1 MAATSLAPVREIPS
15 ARRLELA
22 YLLERL
28 FAAALLIALLPL
40 LVFIG
45 ATVWALS
52 GRSPLIAHLRAG
64 RYGEPFWVLKFRT
77 MWQSRPAHRALQLLE
92 RITAAPTALKR
103 PCDPR
108 VTSRFARF
116 CRRFSLDELPQLAQ
130 VAGGQMSLVGPRP
143 ATAAELDAH
152 YGRFAAEVL
161 RVRPGITGLW
171 QIKGR
176 NRLSY
181 RQRLRLDLFLVR
193 HNGMGLYLRV
203 LSDTIPRVLR
213 GDGAW

>member
-1 MAATSLAPVREIPS
+1 MAATSLAPVREIPAAS
-15 ARRLELA
+15 GLELV
-22 YLLERL
+22 YLAERL
-28 FAAALLIALLPL
+28 LAAALLLSLSPL
-40 LVFIG
+40 LALVG

-64 RYGEPFWVLKFRT
+64 QYGEPFWVLKFRT
-77 MWQSRPAHRALQLLE
+77 MWQSRPARRALELLE
-92 RITAAPTALKR
+92 RVTTATTVLKR

-116 CRRFSLDELPQLAQ
+116 CRRFSLDELPQLVH
-130 VAGGQMSLVGPRP
+130 VARGQMSLVGPRP
-143 ATAAELDAH
+143 TTAAELDAH

-193 HNGMGLYLRV
+193 HNCLGLYLRV
-203 LSDTIPRVLR
+203 LAATIPRVMR